1 MRIDKLLWY
10 LRLAKTRPLAQAM
23 AETGHMRI
31 NGRRID
37 RAHQKVARGDVLTIP
52 AGTGIHI
59 ITVLALPTRRGP
71 APEAQSCYQE
81 LDAESAFPLAAPQN
95 NSAAEGDLQP

>member
-10 LRLAKTRPLAQAM
+10 LRLAKTRGLAQDL
-23 AETGHMRI
+23 AEAGHMRI

-37 RAHQKVARGDVLTIP
+37 RAHQKVAPSDVLTIP
-52 AGTGIHI
+52 AGQGIRI
-59 ITVLALPTRRGP
+59 VTVLALPNRRGP
-71 APEAQSCYQE
+71 ASEAQSCYQE
-81 LDAESAFPLAAPQN
+81 LDAAKAFPLAADQN